1 MSDIPG
7 NTSNVASGSTS
18 TSIPTGTGASSSTAT
33 SNAQPK
39 KRRTNVG
46 KACEP
51 CRRRRCKCDGVRPSC
66 TTCAVYK
73 DECYWEPREDYRKP
87 LSRQQVQ
94 ALTTRVQDLE
104 RLLREHGL
112 DPGKAQGDM
121 GWGGEMMSSGVE
133 KKELDVGGVEDQ
145 DDSKGGEG
153 EHRSGDGDLGEG
165 PGDLRE
171 WSQDHLVEGE
181 TGDLQVH
188 GPTSAFRHLG
198 KYSHEHVNGLDAYHD
213 LSPEP
218 PVALPNG
225 FARYLPQDVYL
236 TEKQHD
242 SALDRF
248 FRFYACW
255 GQRTNPI
262 LFRQDMNTA
271 LYADVHA
278 KTSHYS
284 PLLHNAIL
292 AIALG
297 FCDEPY
303 LRSPATRRIFAKQAK
318 SFIDHEGEK
327 PSVATV
333 QALAHLASYHSLSA
347 EHNLGWLYIG
357 MALRCG
363 VALGLNMDDSRML
376 KRGNVTA
383 VQARER
389 NVTFWTTFVQEGLW
403 APYIG
408 RSITLPE
415 FTALPPTV
423 DEQLDQLMWD
433 SKNDSNSDHPIK
445 SQPGM
450 ISTTFVETVKLM
462 RIGERIMNTFLSLS
476 TWLESL
482 PPALTFY
489 NHAPKNGLPHI
500 LMLHLSHAWLVI
512 LLHRPFYRPLAG
524 LPASASHSSVVNA
537 QNSTAAWAVKQCD
550 KAAVQVITLL
560 QTWHRLHD
568 LRFTPPTALQCCF
581 IAGTTHLLSMA
592 SSRTPKKQAE
602 ALGRVQECIRLMR
615 LIALSWPAAQ
625 QKQILLEN
633 LLAEYGLSVG
643 SSTRSSERTSM
654 ENDGDG
660 VDLSSGNPPS
670 TSLNHPPSDPT
681 LISPSSFGDTPRS
694 LPTYTMPMYA
704 NPSFPQ
710 QPIPPPY
717 NGTLYQT
724 PRQIDDLSAWAGAS
738 ISDGSSI
745 PAGSNVNHN
754 LQHRHAQHTNLATPV
769 TYDPFNQNPNFDLS
783 MGQSQQIDPSWDPS
797 FGFFTG
803 DLDRETQALLDN
815 LLQPHLD
822 VGTVQSYDP
831 ER

>member
-1 MSDIPG
+1 MNSEATP
-7 NTSNVASGSTS
+7 SASKGDT
-18 TSIPTGTGASSSTAT
+18 ASSSQA
-33 SNAQPK
+33 SNAPPK

-73 DECYWEPREDYRKP
+73 DECYWEQREDYRKP

-112 DPGKAQGDM
+112 DPGKAVGISES
-121 GWGGEMMSSGVE
+121 GGVGGVVE
-133 KKELDVGGVEDQ
+133 KKETKDEEIDVGMMEE
-145 DDSKGGEG
+145 GGSYHATG
-153 EHRSGDGDLGEG
+153 MGGGDPVEG

-198 KYSHEHVNGLDAYHD
+198 KYSHEHANTHHDNGYHD
-213 LSPEP
+213 SSPEIP
-218 PVALPNG
+218 DALPNG
-225 FARYLPQDVYL
+225 FARYLPQEVYL
-236 TEKQHD
+236 TEEQHD
-242 SALDRF
+242 IVLDRF
-248 FRFYACW
+248 FDYYACW

-262 LFRQDMNTA
+262 LFRQDMKTA
-271 LYADVHA
+271 LYMDVHA
-278 KTSHYS
+278 KTPHYS

-292 AIALG
+292 SIALG
-297 FCDEPY
+297 FSDEPY
-303 LRSPATRRIFAKQAK
+303 LSSPATRKIFAKKAK
-318 SFIDHEGEK
+318 DHIDREGEK

-333 QALAHLASYHSLSA
+333 QALAHLASYHSLAA

-389 NVTFWTTFVQEGLW
+389 NVTFWTTFIQEGLW

-408 RSITLPE
+408 RSITTPE
-415 FTALPPTV
+415 FTAHPPTV
-423 DEQLDQLMWD
+423 DEQLDQLMWENRRET
-433 SKNDSNSDHPIK
+433 SCDHPLR

-462 RIGERIMNTFLSLS
+462 RIGERIMNTLYGIKADMSTLLRTGVISEISLSLS

-482 PPALTFY
+482 PPALTFH
-489 NHAPKNGLPHI
+489 NHAPKNALPHI
-500 LMLHLSHAWLVI
+500 LMMHLSHAWLVI

-524 LPASASHSSVVNA
+524 LPASASNSGAVSA
-537 QNSTAAWAVKQCD
+537 QNSNAAWAVKQCD
-550 KAAVQVITLL
+550 KAAVQVIALL

-568 LRFTPPTALQCCF
+568 LRFSPPTALQCCF

-602 ALGRVQECIRLMR
+602 ALGRVHECIRLMG
-615 LIALSWPAAQ
+615 LIAWPAAQ
-625 QKQILLEN
+625 QKQTLLMN

-643 SSTRSSERTSM
+643 VSRTAVESDATATAGRVAVPLGSSTSQQTQSTNQDSTAIPLVSYTPQPQQAYSM
-654 ENDGDG
+654 P
-660 VDLSSGNPPS
+660 VYA
-670 TSLNHPPSDPT
+670 HP
-681 LISPSSFGDTPRS
+681 
-694 LPTYTMPMYA
+694 A
-704 NPSFPQ
+704 FPQ
-710 QPIPPPY
+710 QHIAQPFD
-717 NGTLYQT
+717 NTLYQT
-724 PRQIDDLSAWAGAS
+724 SREIDDLSAWAGTS
-738 ISDGSSI
+738 ISEGGAGM
-745 PAGSNVNHN
+745 PASNNMG
-754 LQHRHAQHTNLATPV
+754 HTQSLISPV
-769 TYDPFNQNPNFDLS
+769 TYDPLNQTTNFDLS
-783 MGQSQQIDPSWDPS
+783 LGQTQFDASWDAS
-797 FGFFTG
+797 FGFFSG
-803 DLDRETQALLDN
+803 DLDRETQALLDTV
-815 LLQPHLD
+815 LQPHLD
-822 VGTVQSYDP
+822 VGTVQQNYDQD
-831 ER
+831 R

>member
-1 MSDIPG
+1 MFKVNMG
-7 NTSNVASGSTS
+7 NPAGPSTTVAPSSTSGS
-18 TSIPTGTGASSSTAT
+18 
-33 SNAQPK
+33 SNAVPK

-112 DPGKAQGDM
+112 DPGKASEDM
-121 GWGGEMMSSGVE
+121 GVGVE
-133 KKELDVGGVEDQ
+133 KKEPEDE
-145 DDSKGGEG
+145 GIG
-153 EHRSGDGDLGEG
+153 EHVTSDGDLGDG

-198 KYSHEHVNGLDAYHD
+198 KYSHEHSNGLEAYHD
-213 LSPEP
+213 SSPEP

-236 TEKQHD
+236 TEQQHEL
-242 SALDRF
+242 AIDRF
-248 FRFYACW
+248 FRFYASW

-262 LFRQDMNTA
+262 LFRQDMKIA
-271 LYADVHA
+271 LYTDVHA

-284 PLLHNAIL
+284 PMLHNAIL

-303 LRSPATRRIFAKQAK
+303 LRSQATRKIFAKHAK
-318 SFIDHEGEK
+318 SFLDHEGGK

-333 QALAHLASYHSLSA
+333 QALAHLASYHSLAA

-389 NVTFWTTFVQEGLW
+389 NVTFWTTFIQEGLW

-415 FTALPPTV
+415 YTAHPPTV
-423 DEQLDQLMWD
+423 DEQLDQLMWE
-433 SKNDSNSDHPIK
+433 SKHDASSDYPIK

-462 RIGERIMNTFLSLS
+462 RIGERIMNTLYGIKADMSTLLRTGVISEISLSLS

-482 PPALTFY
+482 PPALTFH
-489 NHAPKNGLPHI
+489 NHAPKNGLTHI

-524 LPASASHSSVVNA
+524 LPASASSGTSNT
-537 QNSTAAWAVKQCD
+537 QSSTAAWAVKQCD
-550 KAAVQVITLL
+550 KAAVHVITLL

-581 IAGTTHLLSMA
+581 IAGTTHLLSMV

-602 ALGRVQECIRLMR
+602 ALSRVQECIRLLK
-615 LIALSWPAAQ
+615 LIAVSWPAAQ

-633 LLAEYGLSVG
+633 LLGEYGLSVA
-643 SSTRSSERTSM
+643 SSRSSERAS
-654 ENDGDG
+654 
-660 VDLSSGNPPS
+660 VD
-670 TSLNHPPSDPT
+670 SDREG
-681 LISPSSFGDTPRS
+681 SDTPSVGIRAS
-694 LPTYTMPMYA
+694 SPLSNPASSSYDNLGINLQPPQSYTMPVYA
-704 NPSFPQ
+704 NPAFPQ
-710 QPIPPPY
+710 DQSLPPSFDD
-717 NGTLYQT
+717 TLYQSS
-724 PRQIDDLSAWAGAS
+724 REIDNLSAWAGTS
-738 ISDGSSI
+738 ISDGSNLPNSSI
-745 PAGSNVNHN
+745 TLNHSQQQPGLGPAN
-754 LQHRHAQHTNLATPV
+754 
-769 TYDPFNQNPNFDLS
+769 TYDPFNQISSYTLS
-783 MGQSQQIDPSWDPS
+783 IPQPQLNPSWDPQ
-797 FGFFTG
+797 FGFLG
-803 DLDRETQALLDN
+803 GELDRETQSFLDN
-815 LLQPHLD
+815 LLQSHFD
-822 VGTVQSYDP
+822 VGVAQTYDQ
-831 ER
+831 EQ